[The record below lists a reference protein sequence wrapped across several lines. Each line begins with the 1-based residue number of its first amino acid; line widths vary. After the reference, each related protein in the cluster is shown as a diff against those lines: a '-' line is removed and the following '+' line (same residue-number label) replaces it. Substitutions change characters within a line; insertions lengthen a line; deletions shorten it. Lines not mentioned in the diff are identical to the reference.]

1 MNLFYNENQYILQF
15 FFEMFHVILTDNNHL
30 INKSDPLERLQ
41 IIKYDLFQ
49 MIHTRIAR
57 GMLYEDRTVL
67 ALLLT
72 KIYLKTLNN
81 ESNYDEE
88 YDLLTRGSTTTT
100 NNKKDQV
107 KIKNLIQQQIDSMIK
122 LSKLAAF
129 KNLQSQI
136 LSNPAFSK
144 WIEEINPELNIP
156 H

>member
-1 MNLFYNENQYILQF
+1 
-15 FFEMFHVILTDNNHL
+15 
-30 INKSDPLERLQ
+30 
-41 IIKYDLFQ
+41 

-72 KIYLKTLNN
+72 KIHLKTLNN
-81 ESNYDEE
+81 ELNYDEE